1 MSERGRAAE
10 ARFPASLLCLGLPA
24 PLRRPSGLSARPL
37 AAPGRRASD
46 VGRGCPPLA
55 SGRAPESRDSRTG
68 GLGWEPRRSQVSPF
82 GPPSLTDGETEA
94 GTLAS
99 SQRLREGRRAPG
111 GGTLCPCCLGGS
123 WWLRSRKSSPAS
135 LMACSAFFFQFP
147 WCSGE
152 DGFALLCR
160 CSWKVCPVETGT
172 SPSFI
177 ITVGGGGESPSRE

>member
-68 GLGWEPRRSQVSPF
+68 GLGWEPRRSQVSLF

-99 SQRLREGRRAPG
+99 SLRLR
-111 GGTLCPCCLGGS
+111 GGT
-123 WWLRSRKSSPAS
+123 
-135 LMACSAFFFQFP
+135 
-147 WCSGE
+147 
-152 DGFALLCR
+152 
-160 CSWKVCPVETGT
+160 
-172 SPSFI
+172 
-177 ITVGGGGESPSRE
+177 ESPGWWYSMPVLFGGLLVAPLPEEQSGLANGVFCFFLSVSLV